1 MALPVFD
8 TPRYKTKLPSS
19 GEVIEYRPFVVK
31 EQKMLL
37 MATQASVDEQVD
49 AVYRAVNACTFDALN
64 VSKLASFDVEYLFL
78 QIRARSVGEKI
89 EMVLTCECTAK
100 QNSTLDIT
108 SVNVQRDPEH
118 TNVIELTNNVMVK
131 LRYPTMKEVDA
142 LTQDRTVDAVIG
154 LVAKS
159 IDSIWQGD
167 EMFAATD
174 YSLAELIE
182 FVENLSPTSLEKIEK
197 FFTTMPV
204 LRHDLE
210 WACKEC
216 SKINKVT
223 LEGIQSFFA

>member
-8 TPRYKTKLPSS
+8 IAKYKTKLPSN
-19 GEVIEYRPFVVK
+19 GEVVEFRPFVVK
-31 EQKMLL
+31 EQKILL
-37 MATQASVDEQVD
+37 MATQASIEEQVD
-49 AVYRAVNACTFDALN
+49 AVYAAVDACTFGVLKVGDLP
-64 VSKLASFDVEYLFL
+64 SFDVEYLFL

-89 EMVLTCECTAK
+89 DMVLTCSCEAK

-108 SVNVQRDPEH
+108 TVGVQHEEGH
-118 TNVIELTNNVMVK
+118 SNVIELGNGVMVK
-131 LRYPTMKEVDA
+131 LRYPTMKEVDSLA
-142 LTQDRTVDAVIG
+142 QNRTVDGVIG

-167 EMFAATD
+167 EMYAALD

-182 FVENLSPTSLEKIEK
+182 FVENLSPASLEKIEH
-197 FFTTMPV
+197 FFVTAPV
-204 LRHDLE
+204 LRHDLS

-223 LEGIQSFFA
+223 LEGIQSFFG

>member
-8 TPRYKTKLPSS
+8 TAKYKTKLPST

-31 EQKMLL
+31 EQKLLL
-37 MATQASVDEQVD
+37 MATQASVEEQVD
-49 AVYRAVNACTFDALN
+49 AVYAAVNACTFGKLRVAD
-64 VSKLASFDVEYLFL
+64 LASFDVEYLFL

-89 EMVLTCECTAK
+89 DMVLTCSCDAK

-108 SVNVQRDPEH
+108 TVEVQREPGH
-118 TNVIELTNNVMVK
+118 SNVIELGNNVMVK
-131 LRYPTMKEVDA
+131 MRYPTMKEVDSLA
-142 LTQDRTVDAVIG
+142 QNRTVDGVIA

-167 EMFAATD
+167 EMYASLD

-182 FVENLSPTSLEKIEK
+182 FVENLSPTSLEKIEN

-204 LRHDLE
+204 LRHRLE
-210 WACKEC
+210 WDCKEC
-216 SKINKVT
+216 SKHNEVAM
-223 LEGIQSFFA
+223 EGIQSFFA